1 VIQDQCKDLCTQI
14 AEKKQMR
21 LNVEQLKRFHKIRD
35 LFTQQVNRLG
45 PLLSVLRTLCSAKLA
60 QIDLSQDAKPL
71 LMEVVAIRDRFR
83 AKPESII
90 DERAFAPTPFSE
102 TVTGIGDQLE
112 ADLQTAWS
120 KYTERKIPATNRE
133 VLDVLAT
140 AFPREVRQ
148 LRQRAERLE
157 LTRHTLPKNAQ
168 ELREF
173 DDEVAELQR
182 AWSQLGGGD
191 VPAAVI
197 AFLKAAA
204 APTGA
209 AIDLLTEDVRRWL
222 TQHGIARS
230 FAIRVAN
237 AGM

>member
-1 VIQDQCKDLCTQI
+1 MILDQCKELCTQI

-45 PLLSVLRTLCSAKLA
+45 PLLSVLRTLRSANLA
-60 QIDLSQDAKPL
+60 YIDLSQDAKPL
-71 LMEVVAIRDRFR
+71 ATKVVAIRDQFR

-90 DERAFAPTPFSE
+90 DERTFTPAPFSE
-102 TVTGIGDQLE
+102 SVTGIGDQLQ
-112 ADLQTAWS
+112 ADLQAAWS
-120 KYTERKIPATNRE
+120 KYTDRNIPATNRE

-140 AFPREVRQ
+140 AFPREVQQ
-148 LRQRAERLE
+148 LRQRAERLD
-157 LTRHTLPKNAQ
+157 LTRHTLPTNAE

-173 DDEVAELQR
+173 DDDVAELQQ

-191 VPAAVI
+191 VPAEVI

-209 AIDLLTEDVRRWL
+209 AIDLLTDDVRRWL

>member
-1 VIQDQCKDLCTQI
+1 MILDQCKELCTQI
-14 AEKKQMR
+14 ADKKQMR
-21 LNVEQLKRFHKIRD
+21 LSVEQLKRFHKIRD
-35 LFTQQVNRLG
+35 LFTQQVYRLR

-60 QIDLSQDAKPL
+60 KIDLSQDAKPL
-71 LMEVVAIRDRFR
+71 VAEAVAIRDRFR

-90 DERAFAPTPFSE
+90 DERTFAPTTFSE
-102 TVTGIGDQLE
+102 SLTGISDQLE
-112 ADLQTAWS
+112 AGLQTAWS

-140 AFPREVRQ
+140 AFPREVRH

-157 LTRHTLPKNAQ
+157 QTRHTLPKNAE
-168 ELREF
+168 ELQEF

-209 AIDLLTEDVRRWL
+209 AIDLLTDDVRRWL
-222 TQHGIARS
+222 THHGIARS

-237 AGM
+237 ASM